1 MLDISRDRFGI
12 TMYTVCNDQGVML
25 IYTSDATLARFVSKH
40 VDRGVDPELRLRIG
54 GDEGT
59 AHVLDAPI
67 WTHVRR
73 FNK

>member
-1 MLDISRDRFGI
+1 
-12 TMYTVCNDQGVML
+12 ML

-40 VDRGVDPELRLRIG
+40 VDQGVDPELRLRIG

-59 AHVLDAPI
+59 THVLDAPI